1 MISKTAAAQ
10 LNRILQLIPELAD
23 GQEHRIEEI
32 ALTVGTSREQMMAD
46 LTSIGD
52 RFDAP
57 GGFVDAISIL
67 VEQHVVSV
75 HTSHFHRPMRLTMG
89 ELCALE
95 LGLTMVRAERTPLEV
110 QAVDRALVRL
120 RDTISNVPSND
131 RHVGTRY
138 AELASVSSVEHLAV
152 IRRAVCDHFRLRL
165 RYRSSSATK
174 GVERIVSPQCLVF
187 AEQMW
192 YMVATSDDASYRFF
206 RLDRVEKVEAL
217 DDTFEADPSVVASVM
232 ASGRPFASDS
242 ARRMTVRYSPRIARW
257 VAEREG
263 VKLAKDGSLTLE
275 HVVADDAWAI
285 RHVLQYG
292 PEAEIVAPDDL
303 RTKLVQQLN
312 ELVGE

>member
-32 ALTVGTSREQMMAD
+32 AKTVGTSREQMMAD
-46 LTSIGD
+46 LTCIGD

-75 HTSHFHRPMRLTMG
+75 HTSHFHRPMRLTMA

-95 LGLTMVRAERTPLEV
+95 LGLTMLRPERTPIEA

-120 RDTISNVPSND
+120 RETISNVPSND

-152 IRRAVCDHFRLRL
+152 IRRAVCDHVRLRL
-165 RYRSSSATK
+165 RYRSGGATK
-174 GVERIVSPQCLVF
+174 SVDALCRRSASCLQSRCGTWWPPVTMRRIVSFVSI
-187 AEQMW
+187 AWSMW
-192 YMVATSDDASYRFF
+192 R
-206 RLDRVEKVEAL
+206 RLM
-217 DDTFEADPSVVASVM
+217 TPSKLMRRLSRESWHQAVRLRPT
-232 ASGRPFASDS
+232 ASGA
-242 ARRMTVRYSPRIARW
+242 
-257 VAEREG
+257 
-263 VKLAKDGSLTLE
+263 
-275 HVVADDAWAI
+275 
-285 RHVLQYG
+285 
-292 PEAEIVAPDDL
+292 
-303 RTKLVQQLN
+303 
-312 ELVGE
+312 